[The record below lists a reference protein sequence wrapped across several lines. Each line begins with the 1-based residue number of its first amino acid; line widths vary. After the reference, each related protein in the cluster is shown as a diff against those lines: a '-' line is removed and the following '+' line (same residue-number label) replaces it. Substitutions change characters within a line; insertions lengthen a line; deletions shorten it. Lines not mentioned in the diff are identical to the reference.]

1 MEKKMMK
8 KKIIIVAVIIVS
20 GLLIGCASQNSNMG
34 ETKPFA
40 PLPRSSQPA
49 PYFIQPGDQLDIKFF
64 YNPELNETI
73 TVRPDGKISLQLV
86 DEIQAAGLK
95 PSQLDKVLTEKYA
108 YELKKPVITV
118 IVKSFGG
125 QRIYVGGEVNRQGLI
140 MLAGN
145 MTPLQAVLNSGGF
158 KETANPESA
167 IIIRKG
173 LDNRPVPIR
182 MNLDDAMQGKTGSAD
197 FLLQPNDIVYVPKSA
212 IAKANKFVQQY
223 IQDLLLFRGVSL
235 GFSYELHSEPTKT
248 EVVN

>member
-1 MEKKMMK
+1 MK
-8 KKIIIVAVIIVS
+8 NTRIIQTLALITVIF
-20 GLLIGCASQNSNMG
+20 GLLFGCASQQQNVAS
-34 ETKPFA
+34 KA
-40 PLPRSSQPA
+40 AVLKASSSSQPA
-49 PYFIQPGDQLDIKFF
+49 PYRIQPGDQLDIKFF
-64 YNPELNETI
+64 YNPELNETV

-86 DEIQAAGLK
+86 DEVQAAGLK
-95 PSQLDKVLTEKYA
+95 PSQLDKVLTERYA
-108 YELKKPVITV
+108 YELKKPVIAV

-197 FLLQPNDIVYVPKSA
+197 FLLQPDDIVYVPKSA
-212 IAKANKFVQQY
+212 IAKANKFVNQY
-223 IQDLLLFRGVSL
+223 IENLFLFRGVSL
-235 GFSYELHSEPTKT
+235 GFSYE
-248 EVVN
+248 VNRFPGY